1 MVFSGK
7 DSNNFVSLSPMALSD
22 NIPKYILS
30 KKQMSFNVVFTALF
44 SIVTDLLLSPLSIN
58 NWFVLT
64 EGNSTIIT
72 IAFWA
77 LCFLILILSRQRLYF
92 LRNKDITILFY
103 IFWCLCEMLLISLL
117 YMSVSLL
124 GASQGWLVQANCPP
138 FESFLHAFIFCIFG
152 LGIPNLISILYC
164 AVSEKDQTIRLMN
177 FSNVVSD
184 TEASP
189 QNAKRITLYDNSGVL
204 KLVINQNNLYYI
216 ESDDNYIKVWY
227 QDSYSE
233 LKQYM
238 LRCRLKTIEESFA
251 ESDLVR
257 CHRKYIVNI
266 NKVEQMSRQK
276 DGTFSLDL
284 GMNKIDPIPVS
295 KTYEEGFL
303 ARFNSR

>member
-1 MVFSGK
+1 
-7 DSNNFVSLSPMALSD
+7 MALSD

-44 SIVTDLLLSPLSIN
+44 SIVTDLLLAPLSIH
-58 NWFVLT
+58 NWFVLAN
-64 EGNSTIIT
+64 GHSTIAT

-77 LCFLILILSRQRLYF
+77 LCFLILILSRKKLYS
-92 LRNKDITILFY
+92 LRNRNITVLSYIL
-103 IFWCLCEMLLISLL
+103 WCLCEMLLISLL

-124 GASQGWLVQANCPP
+124 GERLSWFVQANRSP
-138 FESFLHAFIFCIFG
+138 FENFLHSFIFCIFG
-152 LGIPNLISILYC
+152 LGVPNVISILYC

-184 TEASP
+184 TESSP

-238 LRCRLKTIEESFA
+238 LRCKLKTIEESFA

-276 DGTFSLDL
+276 DGSFSLDL
-284 GMNKIDPIPVS
+284 GMNRIEPIPVS

-303 ARFNSR
+303 ARFTSR

>member
-1 MVFSGK
+1 
-7 DSNNFVSLSPMALSD
+7 MAITD

-44 SIVTDLLLSPLSIN
+44 SIVTDLLLAPLSIN
-58 NWFVLT
+58 NWFDMAK
-64 EGNSTIIT
+64 GSSTIAT
-72 IAFWA
+72 IVFWS
-77 LCFLILILSRQRLYF
+77 LCFILLSFSRERLYR
-92 LRNKDITILFY
+92 LRNRNVSILVY
-103 IFWCLCEMLLISLL
+103 ILWCLSEMIVISLL
-117 YMSVSLL
+117 YTGVSLL
-124 GASQGWLVQANCPP
+124 GIHKAWLVQADFQPAQ
-138 FESFLHAFIFCIFG
+138 SFFHCIIFCIFG
-152 LGIPNLISILYC
+152 LGIPNVISILYC

-251 ESDLVR
+251 DSDLVR

-266 NKVEQMSRQK
+266 NKIEQMSRQK
-276 DGTFSLDL
+276 DGSFSLDL
-284 GMNKIDPIPVS
+284 GMNKIGPIPVS